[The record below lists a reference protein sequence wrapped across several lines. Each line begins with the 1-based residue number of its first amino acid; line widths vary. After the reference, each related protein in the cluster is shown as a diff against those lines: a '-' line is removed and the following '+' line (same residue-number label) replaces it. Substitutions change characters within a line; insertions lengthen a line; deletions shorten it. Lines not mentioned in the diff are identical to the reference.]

1 MPYNPSLQFGVE
13 SDRRMTADEHLSQVQ
28 TLWSVVRR
36 AHGERVTE
44 IRQAQ
49 EMLLQRY
56 GGAARRYLRAAL
68 RSEDAADDVYQ
79 DFVVR
84 FLRGDFH
91 KADPTKGRFRAFLK
105 TVLYRMI
112 VDHQRARKRSPTPQA
127 PDDRILLY
135 AENEPNGDDALF
147 TGGWREEMLAR
158 AWTALEKD
166 QEQSGQPFYA
176 VLRFRLNHPDLRSPE
191 LAEQFSRELG
201 RNISA
206 ANVRVMLHR
215 ARERFA
221 SLLLDQVA
229 QSLENPAREELEQ
242 ELIEL
247 QLLDY
252 CRPALANRP

>member
-1 MPYNPSLQFGVE
+1 MSAY
-13 SDRRMTADEHLSQVQ
+13 DHLSQVQ

-56 GGAARRYLRAAL
+56 GGAARRYLYAAL

-91 KADPTKGRFRAFLK
+91 KADPAKGRFRAFLK

-112 VDHQRARKRSPTPQA
+112 VDHQRARKRSPTLQA
-127 PDDRILLY
+127 PDERIMLS
-135 AENEPNGDDALF
+135 APEEPSGEDETFSN
-147 TGGWREEMLAR
+147 GWREEMLAR
-158 AWTALEKD
+158 AWTALEED
-166 QEQSGQPFYA
+166 QQQSGKPLYA
-176 VLRFRLNHPDLRSPE
+176 ILRLRLDHPDLRSPE
-191 LAEQFSRELG
+191 LAERVSQSLG
-201 RNISA
+201 REVTA

-221 SLLLDQVA
+221 SLLLDHVA
-229 QSLENPAREELEQ
+229 QSLENPAREELER

-247 QLLDY
+247 KLLDY
-252 CRPALANRP
+252 CRPALAGRS